1 MALNITFLGHS
12 GFQFDDGTHQLI
24 IDPFLT
30 GNPVATQKAADL
42 KGQYI
47 ALSHGHSD
55 HFGDTLE
62 IAKKNDA
69 TVIASFEIC
78 TYVASKGIQKIEPAN
93 PGGRVKTDFGWVA
106 LTQAFHSSSL
116 DGQYMGLA
124 CGLVVHMGGV
134 TIYHTGDTA
143 LFSDMKL
150 IGEMYKPDV
159 AMIPCGDRFT
169 MGVDAA
175 TMAAEFIR
183 PKYAVPIHYGTFGL
197 LAPTSEGFSP
207 KGVQVKEMKPGSSWK
222 YSA

>member
-12 GFQFDDGTHQLI
+12 GFQFDDGTHQLV

-42 KGQYI
+42 SCQYI

-78 TYVASKGIQKIEPAN
+78 SYVASKGIQKIEPAN

-124 CGLVVHMGGV
+124 CGLVVRIGGI

-169 MGVDAA
+169 MGVEAA

-197 LAPTSEGFSP
+197 IAPTSEGFSP
-207 KGVQVKEMKPGSSWK
+207 KGVQVREMKPGSSWK
-222 YSA
+222 YSG